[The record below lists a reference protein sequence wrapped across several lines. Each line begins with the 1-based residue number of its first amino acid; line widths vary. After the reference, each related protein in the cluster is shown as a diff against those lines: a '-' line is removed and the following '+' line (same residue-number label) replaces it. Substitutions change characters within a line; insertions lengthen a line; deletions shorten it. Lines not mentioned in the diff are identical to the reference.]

1 MNFFDGWPAWG
12 VVMCM
17 STITSLLTEITSNTA
32 ISVLFQPIV
41 ARMVSILIIIDR
53 VVIIHKLLS
62 SVVEALGIILSCFMG
77 EQLFYNKI
85 KSLIILSYA

>member
-41 ARMVSILIIIDR
+41 ARMVSIFIIINR
-53 VVIIHKLLS
+53 VVIIYNLLS
-62 SVVEALGIILSCFMG
+62 MVVEALGITLSCFMG
-77 EQLFYNKI
+77 KQLFLHKI